1 MDQEK
6 RLQIL
11 KMFENMLKMAK
22 LTNASVDILWFEDKI
37 QKQKNVIKKHQREYN
52 LSLLLDEKD
61 SL

>member
-11 KMFENMLKMAK
+11 KMFENMLQMAK
-22 LTNASVDILWFEDKI
+22 LANASVDILWFEDKI

>member
-1 MDQEK
+1 MEQER

-11 KMFENMLKMAK
+11 KRFENMLQMAK
-22 LTNASVDILWFEDKI
+22 LANATVDILWFEDKI

-52 LSLLLDEKD
+52 LSILLNEKD

>member
-1 MDQEK
+1 MEQEK

-11 KMFENMLKMAK
+11 KKFENMLKMAK
-22 LTNASVDILWFEDKI
+22 LANVTVDILWFEDKI